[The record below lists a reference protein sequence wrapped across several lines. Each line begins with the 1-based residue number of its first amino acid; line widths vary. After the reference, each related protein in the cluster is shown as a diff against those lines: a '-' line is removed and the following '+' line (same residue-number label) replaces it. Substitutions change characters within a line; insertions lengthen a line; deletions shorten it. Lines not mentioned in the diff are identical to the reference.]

1 MAIVNTNWAAVVSD
15 SHSSPLIYVWVCM
28 CGKLIEKLLTTYT

>member
-15 SHSSPLIYVWVCM
+15 SHSSSFLCVCVASWLKN
-28 CGKLIEKLLTTYT
+28 C